1 MKDIVIVIYVIL
13 VVVVVVIVVFIT
25 YIIGVVALNVVAR
38 VVPVPSSRSISITS
52 ISSKV
57 LFK

>member
-1 MKDIVIVIYVIL
+1 MTNIVIIIYVI
-13 VVVVVVIVVFIT
+13 VVVVVVVFVT

-38 VVPVPSSRSISITS
+38 VVPVPSSRNISITS